1 MKRSTLIFLS
11 VLSVI
16 LTSVVGYIYTLGWE
30 ENAQKRNLDE
40 VTRVT
45 ERSEAGVNKPKSSL
59 PLDFHRSSED
69 GGYVLYPLGVS
80 EAATSLPFDVS
91 ALVFPEE
98 YFDSCLSLSN
108 QVRDIVARKHPFLD
122 TASLHLFG
130 QISFDASSNTPG
142 VTGCPSTLQEGYY
155 LVSNSQSVLF
165 LTHINSSSDQ
175 GTSLDIAE
183 SSLLNVSNASP
194 GVFEALFRDSKTLPD
209 GSVVP
214 VTAPDLPD
222 SWVTLTFNFSYGSY
236 PSSESLLSSAKT
248 SPLPVNVVIVTE
260 DTNSPDTLPSV
271 FSEFTSKPVG
281 LLLSLSDGS
290 ELINTNPRWW
300 LSQTGQSLLPQP

>member
-59 PLDFHRSSED
+59 PLDFHRSPED

-80 EAATSLPFDVS
+80 EASTSLPFDAS

-122 TASLHLFG
+122 TSSLHLFG
-130 QISFDASSNTPG
+130 QISFDASSNTPEI
-142 VTGCPSTLQEGYY
+142 TGCPSTLQEGYY
-155 LVSNSQSVLF
+155 LISNSQAVLF
-165 LTHINSSSDQ
+165 LTHLT
-175 GTSLDIAE
+175 TSLDLAE

-194 GVFEALFRDSKTLPD
+194 GVFEELFRGSKTLPD

-260 DTNSPDTLPSV
+260 DTNSPDTLPPV
-271 FSEFTSKPVG
+271 FSEFSSKPVG
-281 LLLSLSDGS
+281 LLLSLSDGY